1 MKYFSRRECWPS
13 RCQLPSAAWKVGRSL
28 ASPRG
33 CMALSEI
40 IMGEVVISFQPIRSQ
55 DAQSS
60 RPIGTHQLKINSWTF
75 FTLLDLHLHL
85 QAAPILIVSP
95 NGVNTCSNVMIFF
108 LIKAHI
114 IKGTLVNS
122 HLVSKVSSTRPL
134 SWPRGPWPFPPPSL
148 WLHQLDYQPGH
159 IV

>member
-1 MKYFSRRECWPS
+1 MPS
-13 RCQLPSAAWKVGRSL
+13 RCQLPLAAWRVARSL

-33 CMALSEI
+33 CMALSEV
-40 IMGEVVISFQPIRSQ
+40 IMGEMVISFQPIRYKNS
-55 DAQSS
+55 QSS

-85 QAAPILIVSP
+85 QAAPILVVSP
-95 NGVNTCSNVMIFF
+95 DGVNTCSNVMIFF

-114 IKGTLVNS
+114 TVVNS

-134 SWPRGPWPFPPPSL
+134 SWPRGPWPSPPPSR
-148 WLHQLDYQPGH
+148 WLHQLDYQPEY